1 MTFILM
7 RQKNMKKM
15 QPRPD
20 CDDYIDKQ
28 AKLRMQEWTSCDVH
42 SCILSL
48 LVSWVV
54 QPAQKEAM
62 QPAQKEAMG

>member
-1 MTFILM
+1 
-7 RQKNMKKM
+7 M

-28 AKLRMQEWTSCDVH
+28 AKLRMQEWTWHVTSCDVH